1 MGRARARRQNSPE
14 EFPML
19 KSLGLIA
26 VKIKGDGMCA
36 PEKYTSIW
44 NSD

>member
-19 KSLGLIA
+19 NTLGLMA
-26 VKIKGDGMCA
+26 VKIKGDGMCS
-36 PEKYTSIW
+36 PEIYLSDW